1 MTAKRWSMPIL
12 LMGLV
17 ALAIFL
23 ALGLLFFTAME
34 AEHRKREKANKTEP
48 EPPAARAQSAGR

>member
-1 MTAKRWSMPIL
+1 MPIL
-12 LMGLV
+12 LMGVV

-34 AEHRKREKANKTEP
+34 AERRKRAKADKPDSDAPKTN
-48 EPPAARAQSAGR
+48 ANAAGR

>member
-1 MTAKRWSMPIL
+1 MPIL

-23 ALGLLFFTAME
+23 ALGLMFFSAME
-34 AEHRKREKANKTEP
+34 AEHRKREKESKG
-48 EPPAARAQSAGR
+48 EPPKANTQSAGR